1 MLLLHWILQVIT
13 QSSRLIRKIQLAIA
27 SSLLLVGSVYADS
40 IGDIVESTGVGKI
53 VRQQENISNL
63 NNLPI
68 QLNDVAETAMGSMLI
83 KFLDNAEL
91 SLKEHSEV
99 LIDEIYYDPDPNLS
113 KMSMKFTMGTAR
125 FASGSLGLVNK
136 ANIDIQTPTATIG
149 IRGTDF
155 TTTIDELGR
164 SLIVLLPDANGSPSG
179 EISVTNLGGTVLL
192 TESYQATMVSTLDS
206 TPTTPVTINGLTPS
220 MIDNMFI
227 VNPPTEVKQA
237 IEDAAADEQ
246 DQDSGMLDVD
256 FLEFN
261 ELEQDA
267 LADSEKDLE
276 FSELDIDMLDVDFL
290 KDLLD
295 VVEAL
300 EKTRVS
306 LSDAQGSGGNLSGFT
321 LKGAAVGFNKDS
333 QFNVFEQDGNL
344 VFFRS
349 VNGVINIIIG
359 AGGSG
364 FIDVITND
372 YEGVMQFNDGDG
384 IEIYINQSN

>member
-1 MLLLHWILQVIT
+1 MIT
-13 QSSRLIRKIQLAIA
+13 RQFKLIRKIQLTIVSIFLSIGLA
-27 SSLLLVGSVYADS
+27 SADS

-53 VRQQENISNL
+53 VRQNEDLSNL

-68 QLNDVAETAMGSMLI
+68 QLNDIAETAMGSMKI
-83 KFLDNAEL
+83 EFLDKAQL
-91 SLKEHSEV
+91 DLKEHSEV
-99 LIDEIYYDPDPNLS
+99 LIDEIYYDPDPSLS

-179 EISVTNLGGTVLL
+179 EISVTNLAGTVVLN
-192 TESYQATMVSTLDS
+192 EAYQATMVSTLDS
-206 TPTTPVTINGLTPS
+206 SPTNPVIVNGITPS

-227 VNPPTEVKQA
+227 VNPPSEVKQA

-261 ELEQDA
+261 ELESDA
-267 LADSEKDLE
+267 LADTEKDLE
-276 FSELDIDMLDVDFL
+276 FTELDIDLLDVDFL

-300 EKTRVS
+300 EKTRVV
-306 LSDAQGSGGNLSGFT
+306 LADAQASAGGLSGFT
-321 LKGAAVGFNKDS
+321 LKGAQVGFNKDS

-364 FIDVITND
+364 FIDVVTND
-372 YEGVMQFNDGDG
+372 YEGIMQFNDGDG
-384 IEIYINQSN
+384 IEIFINQSN

>member
-1 MLLLHWILQVIT
+1 M
-13 QSSRLIRKIQLAIA
+13 
-27 SSLLLVGSVYADS
+27 
-40 IGDIVESTGVGKI
+40 
-53 VRQQENISNL
+53 
-63 NNLPI
+63 
-68 QLNDVAETAMGSMLI
+68 
-83 KFLDNAEL
+83 
-91 SLKEHSEV
+91 
-99 LIDEIYYDPDPNLS
+99 
-113 KMSMKFTMGTAR
+113 
-125 FASGSLGLVNK
+125 
-136 ANIDIQTPTATIG
+136 
-149 IRGTDF
+149 
-155 TTTIDELGR
+155 
-164 SLIVLLPDANGSPSG
+164 
-179 EISVTNLGGTVLL
+179 LL

>member
-1 MLLLHWILQVIT
+1 MIT
-13 QSSRLIRKIQLAIA
+13 QSFKLIRKTQLTIV

-53 VRQQENISNL
+53 VRQQEDIVVTGAY
-63 NNLPI
+63 LPI
-68 QLNDVAETAMGSMLI
+68 ELNDVAETAMGSMLI

-149 IRGTDF
+149 ICGTDF

-179 EISVTNLGGTVLL
+179 EISVTNLGGTVIL

-237 IEDAAADEQ
+237 IEDAATDEQ

-261 ELEQDA
+261 ELESDA
-267 LADSEKDLE
+267 LKNSEKDLE
-276 FSELDIDMLDVDFL
+276 FSELDIDLLDVDFL
-290 KDLLD
+290 RDLLD

-300 EKTRVS
+300 ERTRVS
-306 LSDAQGSGGNLSGFT
+306 LADAQAGSGNLSGFT

>member
-1 MLLLHWILQVIT
+1 VIT
-13 QSSRLIRKIQLAIA
+13 QSFKLIRKTQLTIV
-27 SSLLLVGSVYADS
+27 SSLLLMGSVYADS

-267 LADSEKDLE
+267 LSDSEKDLE

-300 EKTRVS
+300 ERTRVT
-306 LSDAQGSGGNLSGFT
+306 LSDAQGGGGNLSGFT

-364 FIDVITND
+364 FIDVVTND

-384 IEIYINQSN
+384 IEIFINQSN

>member
-1 MLLLHWILQVIT
+1 MIIRQFK
-13 QSSRLIRKIQLAIA
+13 LIRKIQLLIV

-53 VRQQENISNL
+53 VRQQENISDL

-68 QLNDVAETAMGSMLI
+68 QLNDIAETAMGSMLI

-164 SLIVLLPDANGSPSG
+164 SLIVLLPDINGDPSG
-179 EISVTNLGGTVLL
+179 EISVSNMAGTVIL
-192 TESYQATMVSTLDS
+192 TEAYQATMVSTMDS
-206 TPTTPVTINGLTPS
+206 NPTTPVTISGLTPS
-220 MIDNMFI
+220 LIDNMFI

-246 DQDSGMLDVD
+246 DQDTGMLDVD

-261 ELEQDA
+261 ELENDA
-267 LADSEKDLE
+267 LANSEEDLE
-276 FSELDIDMLDVDFL
+276 FSELDIDMLSVDFL
-290 KDLLD
+290 TDLLD

-300 EKTRVS
+300 ERTKVT
-306 LSDAQGSGGNLSGFT
+306 LADAQAGSGNLSGFT

-364 FIDVITND
+364 FIDVVTND

-384 IEIYINQSN
+384 IEIFINQSN

>member
-1 MLLLHWILQVIT
+1 MIIRQFK
-13 QSSRLIRKIQLAIA
+13 LIRKIQLTIV
-27 SSLLLVGSVYADS
+27 SLFLSIGFVYSDP
-40 IGDIVESTGVGKI
+40 IGDIVESTGIGKI
-53 VRQQENISNL
+53 VRQNEDINVDGTM
-63 NNLPI
+63 PI
-68 QLNDVAETAMGSMLI
+68 VLYDRAETAMGSMLI
-83 KFLDNAEL
+83 EFIDSAEL
-91 SLKEHSEV
+91 ALKEHTEV
-99 LIDEIYYDPDPNLS
+99 YIDEIYYDPDPNLS
-113 KMSMKFTMGTAR
+113 KMSMRMVMGTAR
-125 FASGSLGLVNK
+125 FASGSKGLINK

-164 SLIVLLPDANGSPSG
+164 SLIVLLPDINGDPSG
-179 EISVTNLGGTVLL
+179 EISVSNLAGTVILNQP
-192 TESYQATMVSTLDS
+192 YQATMVSTMDS
-206 TPTTPVTINGLTPS
+206 NPTSPVTISGLTPS

-227 VNPPTEVKQA
+227 VNPPSEVKQA
-237 IEDAAADEQ
+237 IEDQARDEQ
-246 DQDSGMLDVD
+246 DQDSGILDVD

-267 LADSEKDLE
+267 LKDSEEDLE
-276 FSELDIDMLDVDFL
+276 FSELDIDLLDVDFL
-290 KDLLD
+290 RDLLD

-300 EKTRVS
+300 EKTRAV
-306 LSDAQGSGGNLSGFT
+306 LADAQASGGGGLAGFR
-321 LKGAAVGFNKDS
+321 LKGASIGFNKDS

-364 FIDVITND
+364 FIDVATND

-384 IEIYINQSN
+384 IEIYIRQVN

>member
-1 MLLLHWILQVIT
+1 MIT
-13 QSSRLIRKIQLAIA
+13 QSFKLIRKTQLTIV
-27 SSLLLVGSVYADS
+27 SSLLLMGSVYADS

-149 IRGTDF
+149 IRGPDF

-267 LADSEKDLE
+267 LSDSEKDLE

-300 EKTRVS
+300 ERTRVT
-306 LSDAQGSGGNLSGFT
+306 LSDAQGGGGNLSGFT

-364 FIDVITND
+364 FIDVVTND

-384 IEIYINQSN
+384 IEIFINQSN

>member
-1 MLLLHWILQVIT
+1 MIIRQFK
-13 QSSRLIRKIQLAIA
+13 LIRKIQLTIV
-27 SSLLLVGSVYADS
+27 SLFLSIGLVYADP

-53 VRQQENISNL
+53 VRQNEDINVSGIM
-63 NNLPI
+63 PI
-68 QLNDVAETAMGSMLI
+68 VLYDRAETAMGSMLI
-83 KFLDNAEL
+83 EFIDNAEL
-91 SLKEHSEV
+91 ALKEHTEV
-99 LIDEIYYDPDPNLS
+99 YIDEIYYDPDPNLS
-113 KMSMKFTMGTAR
+113 KMSMRMVMGTAR
-125 FASGSLGLVNK
+125 FASGSKGLINK

-164 SLIVLLPDANGSPSG
+164 SLIVLLPDINGDPSG
-179 EISVTNLGGTVLL
+179 EISVSNLAGTVILNQP
-192 TESYQATMVSTLDS
+192 YQATMVSTMDS
-206 TPTTPVTINGLTPS
+206 NPTNPVTITGLTPS

-237 IEDAAADEQ
+237 IEDQARDEQ

-267 LADSEKDLE
+267 LKDSEEDLE
-276 FSELDIDMLDVDFL
+276 FSELDIDLLDVDFL
-290 KDLLD
+290 RDLLD

-300 EKTRVS
+300 EKTRVV
-306 LSDAQGSGGNLSGFT
+306 LADAQAGAGGSLAGFR
-321 LKGAAVGFNKDS
+321 LKGATIGFNKDS
-333 QFNVFEQDGNL
+333 QFNIFEQDGNL
-344 VFFRS
+344 VFYRN

-364 FIDVITND
+364 FLDIATND
-372 YEGVMQFNDGDG
+372 YEGVLQFNDGDG
-384 IEIYINQSN
+384 IEIFIRQTN

>member
-1 MLLLHWILQVIT
+1 MII
-13 QSSRLIRKIQLAIA
+13 QSFKLIRKIQLTIVSIFLSIGLA
-27 SSLLLVGSVYADS
+27 SADS

-53 VRQQENISNL
+53 VRQNEDINVSGAM
-63 NNLPI
+63 PI
-68 QLNDVAETAMGSMLI
+68 VLYDRAETAMGSMLI
-83 KFLDNAEL
+83 EFTDEAEL
-91 SLKEHSEV
+91 ALKEHTEV
-99 LIDEIYYDPDPNLS
+99 YIDEIYYDPNPNLS
-113 KMSMKFTMGTAR
+113 KMSMRMVMGTAR
-125 FASGSLGLVNK
+125 FASGSKGLINK

-164 SLIVLLPDANGSPSG
+164 SLIVLLPDINGDPSG
-179 EISVTNLGGTVLL
+179 EISVSNLAGTVVL
-192 TESYQATMVSTLDS
+192 TKAYQATMVSTLDS

-227 VNPPTEVKQA
+227 VNPPSEVKQA
-237 IEDAAADEQ
+237 IEDQAADDQ
-246 DQDSGMLDVD
+246 DQDTGMLDVD

-261 ELEQDA
+261 ELESDA
-267 LADSEKDLE
+267 LADTEEDLE
-276 FSELDIDMLDVDFL
+276 FSELDIDLLDVDFL

-300 EKTRVS
+300 EKTKVV
-306 LSDAQGSGGNLSGFT
+306 LADVQAGAGGSLSGFR
-321 LKGAAVGFNKDS
+321 LKGAQVGFNKDS

-372 YEGVMQFNDGDG
+372 YEGTMQFNDGDG
-384 IEIYINQSN
+384 IEIFINQTN

>member
-1 MLLLHWILQVIT
+1 MIT
-13 QSSRLIRKIQLAIA
+13 RRFKLIRKIQLTIVSLFLSIGLA
-27 SSLLLVGSVYADS
+27 SADS
-40 IGDIVESTGVGKI
+40 IGDIVESTGIGKI

-179 EISVTNLGGTVLL
+179 EISVTNLGGTVIL

-237 IEDAAADEQ
+237 IEDAATDEQ

-261 ELEQDA
+261 ELESDA
-267 LADSEKDLE
+267 LKNSEKDLE
-276 FSELDIDMLDVDFL
+276 FSELDIDLLDVDFL
-290 KDLLD
+290 RDLLD

-300 EKTRVS
+300 ERTRVS
-306 LSDAQGSGGNLSGFT
+306 LADAQAGSGNLSGFT

-364 FIDVITND
+364 FIDVVTND
-372 YEGVMQFNDGDG
+372 YEGIMQFNDGDG

>member
-1 MLLLHWILQVIT
+1 MIIRQF
-13 QSSRLIRKIQLAIA
+13 RLIRKIQLAIA
-27 SSLLLVGSVYADS
+27 SSLLLLMGSAYADS

-63 NNLPI
+63 DNLPI
-68 QLNDVAETAMGSMLI
+68 QLNDIAETANGSMLI

-113 KMSMKFTMGTAR
+113 RMSMKFTMGTAR

-164 SLIVLLPDANGSPSG
+164 SLIVLLPDSNGDPSG
-179 EISVTNLGGTVLL
+179 EISVSNMAGTVIL
-192 TESYQATMVSTLDS
+192 TEAYQATMVSTMDS
-206 TPTTPVTINGLTPS
+206 NPTTPVTISGLTPS
-220 MIDNMFI
+220 LIDNMFI
-227 VNPPTEVKQA
+227 VNPPTEVRQA
-237 IEDAAADEQ
+237 IEEAAADEQ

-267 LADSEKDLE
+267 LSDSEEDLE
-276 FSELDIDMLDVDFL
+276 FSELDIDMLSVDFL
-290 KDLLD
+290 TDLLD
-295 VVEAL
+295 IVEAL
-300 EKTRVS
+300 ERTRVN
-306 LSDAQGSGGNLSGFT
+306 LGDAQAGGGSIGGFKISG
-321 LKGAAVGFNKDS
+321 AQVGFNKDS

-344 VFFRS
+344 VFFRD
-349 VNGVINIIIG
+349 VNGIINITIG

-364 FIDVITND
+364 FIDIIIPG
-372 YEGVMQFNDGDG
+372 YEGILQFNDGDG
-384 IEIYINQSN
+384 IEIFINQSN

>member
-1 MLLLHWILQVIT
+1 MIT
-13 QSSRLIRKIQLAIA
+13 RQFKLIRKIQLTIV
-27 SSLLLVGSVYADS
+27 SLFLSIGFVYADP

-53 VRQQENISNL
+53 VRQNEDLNNL

-68 QLNDVAETAMGSMLI
+68 ELNDIAETAMGSMKI
-83 KFLDNAEL
+83 EFLDKAQL
-91 SLKEHSEV
+91 DLKEHSEV
-99 LIDEIYYDPDPNLS
+99 LIDEIYYDPDPSLS

-179 EISVTNLGGTVLL
+179 EISVTNLGGTVILN
-192 TESYQATMVSTLDS
+192 EAYQATMVSTLDS
-206 TPTTPVTINGLTPS
+206 SPTNPVTINGITPS
-220 MIDNMFI
+220 LIDNMFI
-227 VNPPTEVKQA
+227 VNPPSEVKKA
-237 IEDAAADEQ
+237 IEEQAADEQ
-246 DQDSGMLDVD
+246 DQDTGLLDVD

-267 LADSEKDLE
+267 LKDTKEDLE
-276 FSELDIDMLDVDFL
+276 FSELDI
-290 KDLLD
+290 DLLD

-300 EKTRVS
+300 EKTRIV
-306 LSDAQGSGGNLSGFT
+306 LADAQASAGDLGGFR
-321 LKGAAVGFNKDS
+321 LKGASVGFNKDS

-364 FIDVITND
+364 FIDVATND
-372 YEGVMQFNDGDG
+372 YEGVMTFNDGDG

>member
-1 MLLLHWILQVIT
+1 VIT

-68 QLNDVAETAMGSMLI
+68 QLNDIAETAMGSMLI

-164 SLIVLLPDANGSPSG
+164 SLIVLLPDINGDPSG
-179 EISVTNLGGTVLL
+179 EISVSNMAGTVIL
-192 TESYQATMVSTLDS
+192 TEAYQATMVSTMDS
-206 TPTTPVTINGLTPS
+206 NPTTPVTISGLTPS
-220 MIDNMFI
+220 LIDNMFI

-267 LADSEKDLE
+267 LADSEEDLE
-276 FSELDIDMLDVDFL
+276 FTELDIDMLSVDFL
-290 KDLLD
+290 TDLLD

-300 EKTRVS
+300 ERTKVT
-306 LSDAQGSGGNLSGFT
+306 LADAQAGSGNLSGFT

-364 FIDVITND
+364 FIDVRTND
-372 YEGVMQFNDGDG
+372 YEGLMQFNDGDG
-384 IEIYINQSN
+384 IEIFINQSS

>member
-1 MLLLHWILQVIT
+1 MIT

-68 QLNDVAETAMGSMLI
+68 QLNDVAETANGSMLI
-83 KFLDNAEL
+83 KFLDDAEL

-113 KMSMKFTMGTAR
+113 RMSMKFTMGTAR

-246 DQDSGMLDVD
+246 DQDTGMLDVD

-300 EKTRVS
+300 ERTRVS
-306 LSDAQGSGGNLSGFT
+306 LADTQGGGSLNGFT

-364 FIDVITND
+364 FIDVRTND

-384 IEIYINQSN
+384 IEIFINQSN